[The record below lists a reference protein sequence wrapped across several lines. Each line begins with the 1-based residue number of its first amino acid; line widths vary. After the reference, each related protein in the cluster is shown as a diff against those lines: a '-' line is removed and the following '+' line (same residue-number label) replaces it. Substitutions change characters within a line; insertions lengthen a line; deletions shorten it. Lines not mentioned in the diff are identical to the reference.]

1 MSNSETG
8 KPRRAVLVS
17 IAQKNDEYQLR
28 LDDVEN
34 WGSSPELWKQ
44 MDHITSKLIPEK
56 AFEEL
61 QFDEKELASFGYY
74 ILARLHAFKGC
85 GEI

>member
-1 MSNSETG
+1 MSSSETG

-17 IAQKNDEYQLR
+17 IAQENDEYQLR
-28 LDDVEN
+28 LDDVESQ
-34 WGSSPELWKQ
+34 GSELWKT

-56 AFEEL
+56 AFDEL